1 MLVFIVGKC
10 PLRNETAEA
19 NTTCGNEICLP
30 TKSMHLFC
38 NPRSMF
44 VSIITRMNLVDQASV
59 PFLAFNFVVICGHTK
74 LIFFLYQLLS
84 DGESVRWLNHAVK
97 KMWPICMEKI
107 VSQLL
112 RPIIPWFL
120 DKFKPWTVVR
130 FISSCY
136 FIYFLSTNVLHS

>member
-1 MLVFIVGKC
+1 MRLRKRIQHAEMKSAYQQRVCTFSAIQNQCLCQLLQGWTWLTRLVY
-10 PLRNETAEA
+10 
-19 NTTCGNEICLP
+19 
-30 TKSMHLFC
+30 
-38 NPRSMF
+38 
-44 VSIITRMNLVDQASV
+44 
-59 PFLAFNFVVICGHTK
+59 PFLLLTLLWSVATLNSFC
-74 LIFFLYQLLS
+74 FLYQLLS

-120 DKFKPWTVVR
+120 DKFKPWIVVC

-136 FIYFLSTNVLHS
+136 FIYVLSTNVLHSWWCSIAWLLT